1 MRADAI
7 ITISEAVKE
16 EINRFLGEPKHTI
29 RVTHLGVDPS
39 FRIIEDPAAIEK
51 VKQHYNIPHKYVL
64 FIGYPHSRKNIPRL
78 VSAFERILRR
88 LPGPYLLV
96 IAGNTSR
103 NVESDVENI
112 LGVVDKLGLWDQVLF
127 TGQVPQEMMPPLVNG
142 AELLAFPSIYE
153 GFGLPALEAM
163 ACGIPVLASNIP
175 ALKEVVGGAGLL
187 VNPNS
192 IEEIADGLYRL
203 LTDRDLREQLVRM
216 GLERA
221 QKFSWRETAR
231 LTLECYQKVFQARH

>member
-1 MRADAI
+1 M
-7 ITISEAVKE
+7 
-16 EINRFLGEPKHTI
+16 
-29 RVTHLGVDPS
+29 
-39 FRIIEDPAAIEK
+39 
-51 VKQHYNIPHKYVL
+51 
-64 FIGYPHSRKNIPRL
+64 
-78 VSAFERILRR
+78 
-88 LPGPYLLV
+88 